1 MIKRDKK
8 KEKLKAEKREAWKK
22 DLLVDVR
29 TESRVEGTGKKVG
42 HRQRVS
48 LRVQRL
54 WVFVVVEDVED
65 VWFERR
71 VGTWDG
77 SNSV

>member
-42 HRQRVS
+42 QRQRVS
-48 LRVQRL
+48 LRIVGRGGRSC
-54 WVFVVVEDVED
+54 E
-65 VWFERR
+65 ERT
-71 VGTWDG
+71 GWG
-77 SNSV
+77 LYWG